1 MKVGETDDYVD
12 DDLDHIDTQSDF
24 FYNIDLVEAAVN
36 PGSFAKLTL
45 LAIALR
51 AFELPH

>member
-1 MKVGETDDYVD
+1 MNDQDDYVD
-12 DDLDHIDTQSDF
+12 DDLDQSTHKATSSTTSDP
-24 FYNIDLVEAAVN
+24 VEAAVN